1 MPKHAANESQGT
13 NPASRR
19 QPPTAQRAERDERIG
34 LTEAFSPVAADGEP
48 GVPAASADG
57 DEPIGLTQ
65 AFAPV
70 DPSSASASAGAGAH
84 AGGFSYRGDN
94 DDEYPDAFESLEPHP
109 EPPVLFDD
117 VVDVAPEAPAA
128 RHGKE
133 ERKAKKDQIPAYL
146 RKSRRMRRLLIVVVV
161 LLVLLIAALGYFTF
175 KLIEESQM
183 LATQQAQ
190 ELKSVEEVDA
200 LQDDDAKDAETQA
213 VKKTEA
219 PELTALLGLTQDQA
233 VEALQ
238 RGATVT
244 SSREVNEEGNPIKS
258 TATVALTS
266 EPADNRTGTPTV
278 YLGMDEAGA
287 VIQAGYSAS
296 VAALGYGDF
305 SFSEAVKNENIVEK
319 TLQEA
324 GIAVPEGSA
333 QLPEDKAAYSTYA
346 SDGKTLV
353 KESCSFSGS
362 VDIDGAPHEWSAVL
376 SYDYST
382 ANTSGNLAD
391 TIRIIYVYI
400 NA

>member
-19 QPPTAQRAERDERIG
+19 QPPTAERAERDERIG

-70 DPSSASASAGAGAH
+70 DPSSAPASAGAGAH

-133 ERKAKKDQIPAYL
+133 ERKAKKDEIPAYL

-219 PELTALLGLTQDQA
+219 PELTALLGLTQD
-233 VEALQ
+233 
-238 RGATVT
+238 RP
-244 SSREVNEEGNPIKS
+244 SRRCSAGRPS
-258 TATVALTS
+258 
-266 EPADNRTGTPTV
+266 PAR
-278 YLGMDEAGA
+278 A
-287 VIQAGYSAS
+287 
-296 VAALGYGDF
+296 
-305 SFSEAVKNENIVEK
+305 
-319 TLQEA
+319 
-324 GIAVPEGSA
+324 
-333 QLPEDKAAYSTYA
+333 
-346 SDGKTLV
+346 
-353 KESCSFSGS
+353 
-362 VDIDGAPHEWSAVL
+362 
-376 SYDYST
+376 
-382 ANTSGNLAD
+382 
-391 TIRIIYVYI
+391 R
-400 NA
+400 